1 MLYGYDTVQQPISS
15 ATQYYQCTWYFSA
28 ITGNTLYVVK
38 LVQGIFIMELLFV
51 TGNTYC
57 VVNFS
62 QEIFIM

>member
-1 MLYGYDTVQQPISS
+1 MLYGYGPRAVLPSTISVHGI
-15 ATQYYQCTWYFSA
+15 FSA
-28 ITGNTLYVVK
+28 ITGNTLSVVK